1 MRSIRDR
8 RTPRVVIGKNG
19 REQVDWRWPHAIE
32 LRKVSVAVT
41 EEAQHRHDPVD
52 GIVECLWG
60 LQLTCGEQLTQGQQ
74 VSQQFDQRARIS
86 TDVAAIR
93 QNLRSQ
99 FVDQATYVGAQ
110 ISG

>member
-32 LRKVSVAVT
+32 LRKISVAVA

-52 GIVECLWG
+52 GIVECLRW
-60 LQLTCGEQLTQGQQ
+60 LQLACRKQLTQWQQVGQQ
-74 VSQQFDQRARIS
+74 FNKRAGI
-86 TDVAAIR
+86 TADMATIR

-99 FVDQATYVGAQ
+99 FV
-110 ISG
+110 